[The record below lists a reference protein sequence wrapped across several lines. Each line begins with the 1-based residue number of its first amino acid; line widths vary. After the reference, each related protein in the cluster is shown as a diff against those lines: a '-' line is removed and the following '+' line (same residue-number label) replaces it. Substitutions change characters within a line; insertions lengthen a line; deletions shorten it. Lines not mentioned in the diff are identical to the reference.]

1 MILLAD
7 GGILTKLACDSTD
20 CLSYIISL
28 LDILTVLYLS
38 YCASFRVN
46 KGVRIFG
53 WVWAAIVVA
62 ATVTIIA
69 IHTCLFT
76 LVSALFTA
84 LVLMALFG
92 VTFESITNERKMKD
106 VKENET
112 DKPAAQLV
120 CPLAQYACPMMGRQ
134 PAAAP
139 AATEVVAREEAPVAE
154 EVAATE
160 VVAHEEVPVAE
171 EVAAEDIAA
180 EDSDEGV
187 SLKENIERA
196 RATVSHSKINKE
208 YVALY
213 LANKYGDKVI
223 LNRRVNETKTGLP
236 LADTHYAVGDKK
248 VCFVYVYEI
257 GETTMLLLKVNDKY
271 GQSLAKK
278 HPIVK
283 RSAFPKTKD
292 SWYSVIVDD
301 SFAEGEIEAIL
312 DDAFKMNGGKVAEEG
327 LALREILAAANDTVT
342 SVERSKKGIADFL
355 KGEFGDKV
363 QINCRGN
370 YTKTGLP
377 LADTHYAIS
386 EKGNKCFIYVYETD
400 AAVVLLLCLTDEY
413 AESVRA
419 GGHRIMRSAF
429 PKSKD
434 SWYSIILDDTYSEA
448 DIQEILVDSYN
459 MAK

>member
-53 WVWAAIVVA
+53 WVWAAVVIA
-62 ATVTIIA
+62 ATIAIIA

-92 VTFESITNERKMKD
+92 VTFEEIAGRKKAEAEGEKKD
-106 VKENET
+106 
-112 DKPAAQLV
+112 DKATPFV
-120 CPLAQYACPMMGRQ
+120 CPLVQCGCMMRGGAVIAPVTEAAKEEPAVKEVVATQ
-134 PAAAP
+134 VEKEETPAAAP
-139 AATEVVAREEAPVAE
+139 E
-154 EVAATE
+154 
-160 VVAHEEVPVAE
+160 
-171 EVAAEDIAA
+171 
-180 EDSDEGV
+180 EGV
-187 SLKENIERA
+187 SLKENIEIA
-196 RATVSHSKINKE
+196 RATVSHSNINKA
-208 YVALY
+208 YVAAY
-213 LANKYGDKVI
+213 LAGKYGEMVE
-223 LNRRVNETKTGLP
+223 LNRRGNETKTGLP
-236 LADTHYAVGDKK
+236 LADTHYVNGAKK
-248 VCFVYVYEI
+248 VCFVYVYEVD
-257 GETTMLLLKVNDKY
+257 GTAMLLVKVNDAY
-271 GQSLAKK
+271 GQALAKK
-278 HPIVK
+278 HSLVK
-283 RSAFPKTKD
+283 KSAFPKSKD
-292 SWYSVIVDD
+292 AWQSVIVDD
-301 SFAEGEIEAIL
+301 SFTDGEVEKIL
-312 DDAFKMNGGKVAEEG
+312 DDAFMMNGGKGAEEG
-327 LALREILAAANDTVT
+327 LALKEILAAANATAT
-342 SVERSKKGIADFL
+342 SVDRSKKGVADFL
-355 KGEFGDKV
+355 VGEFGDAV
-363 QINCRGN
+363 EVNCRGN

-377 LADTHYAIS
+377 LADTHYAIGDDG
-386 EKGNKCFIYVYETD
+386 KKKCFIYVYETD
-400 AAVVLLLCLTDEY
+400 AAVVLLLRLTDKY

-448 DIQEILVDSYN
+448 DFQKILVDACN

>member
-1 MILLAD
+1 MILLAE
-7 GGILTKLACDSTD
+7 GGILSKFVCDSTD

-53 WVWAAIVVA
+53 WVWAAVVVA
-62 ATVTIIA
+62 ATVAIIA

-92 VTFESITNERKMKD
+92 VTFESITNERKNKESKD
-106 VKENET
+106 ARSE
-112 DKPAAQLV
+112 KPAPFV
-120 CPLAQYACPMMGRQ
+120 CPYAQPVCPMMQR
-134 PAAAP
+134 PVAAAETAPVATETAAAEVAADTETIDESAPVEAAP
-139 AATEVVAREEAPVAE
+139 ASEPASAAPQ
-154 EVAATE
+154 
-160 VVAHEEVPVAE
+160 
-171 EVAAEDIAA
+171 
-180 EDSDEGV
+180 EGL
-187 SLKENIERA
+187 SLRENIEIA
-196 RATVSHSKINKE
+196 RATVSHSKIDKA
-208 YVALY
+208 YIAMY
-213 LANKYGDKVI
+213 LADKYGDRVLI
-223 LNRRVNETKTGLP
+223 NRRGNETKTGLP

-257 GETTMLLLKVNDKY
+257 GTTTMLLLNVNDEY

-283 RSAFPKTKD
+283 KSAFPKSKD
-292 SWYSVIVDD
+292 AWYSLIVDD
-301 SFAEGEIEAIL
+301 SFMEGEVEAIL

-327 LALREILAAANDTVT
+327 LALREILATANATAT
-342 SVERSKKGIADFL
+342 SVDRSKKGIADFL
-355 KGEFGDKV
+355 KGEFGDAV
-363 QINCRGN
+363 RVNCRGN

-377 LADTHYAIS
+377 LADTHYAIGENGS
-386 EKGNKCFIYVYETD
+386 KCFVYVYETD
-400 AAVVLLLCLTDEY
+400 AAVVLLICLTDKY
-413 AESVRA
+413 AESVRS

-434 SWYSIILDDTYSEA
+434 SWYSIILDDTYTEA
-448 DIQEILVDSYN
+448 DIQEILIDAYN

>member
-62 ATVTIIA
+62 ATVAIIA

-92 VTFESITNERKMKD
+92 VTFESITNERKLKD
-106 VKENET
+106 VKENDNE
-112 DKPAAQLV
+112 KSAKQFV
-120 CPLAQYACPMMGRQ
+120 CPLATCGCVMMQRQ
-134 PAAAP
+134 PVAAAS
-139 AATEVVAREEAPVAE
+139 AAEEVAAQEEAPVAE
-154 EVAATE
+154 TVAAEE
-160 VVAHEEVPVAE
+160 VVAEE
-171 EVAAEDIAA
+171 EVATAVAAA

-187 SLKENIERA
+187 SLRENIEIA

-208 YVALY
+208 YIALY
-213 LANKYGDKVI
+213 LAEKHGDKVV

-301 SFAEGEIEAIL
+301 SFAEGEVEAIL

-327 LALREILAAANDTVT
+327 LALREILAAAKDTVT

-355 KGEFGDKV
+355 KGEFGDAV
-363 QINCRGN
+363 RVNCRGN

-386 EKGNKCFIYVYETD
+386 EKGSKCFIYVYETD

>member
-1 MILLAD
+1 MILLAE
-7 GGILTKLACDSTD
+7 GGILTKLACESTD
-20 CLSYIISL
+20 CLSYIISFI
-28 LDILTVLYLS
+28 DILTVLYLS

-53 WVWAAIVVA
+53 WVWAALVVA

-76 LVSALFTA
+76 LVSAFFTA
-84 LVLMALFG
+84 LVQMALFG
-92 VTFESITNERKMKD
+92 VTFESITNERRVKD
-106 VKENET
+106 AQENGSE
-112 DKPAAQLV
+112 KPTAQLV

-134 PAAAP
+134 PAATP
-139 AATEVVAREEAPVAE
+139 AATEVVAREEVPVAEEEPVAE
-154 EVAATE
+154 EVPA
-160 VVAHEEVPVAE
+160 AE
-171 EVAAEDIAA
+171 EVAAIVAA

-187 SLKENIERA
+187 SLRENIERA

-213 LANKYGDKVI
+213 LAEKHGDNVV

-257 GETTMLLLKVNDKY
+257 GGTTMLLLKVNDKY

-312 DDAFKMNGGKVAEEG
+312 DDAFKMNGGKIAEEG
-327 LALREILAAANDTVT
+327 LALSEILAAANDTVT
-342 SVERSKKGIADFL
+342 SVDRSKKGIADFL

-363 QINCRGN
+363 RINCRGN

-386 EKGNKCFIYVYETD
+386 EKGSKCFIYVYETD

>member
-1 MILLAD
+1 
-7 GGILTKLACDSTD
+7 
-20 CLSYIISL
+20 
-28 LDILTVLYLS
+28 
-38 YCASFRVN
+38 
-46 KGVRIFG
+46 
-53 WVWAAIVVA
+53 
-62 ATVTIIA
+62 
-69 IHTCLFT
+69 
-76 LVSALFTA
+76 
-84 LVLMALFG
+84 
-92 VTFESITNERKMKD
+92 
-106 VKENET
+106 
-112 DKPAAQLV
+112 
-120 CPLAQYACPMMGRQ
+120 MMMQKQ
-134 PAAAP
+134 PAIAP
-139 AATEVVAREEAPVAE
+139 AEPTAPAEPAVAPHVEPVVE

-160 VVAHEEVPVAE
+160 DKAE
-171 EVAAEDIAA
+171 EG
-180 EDSDEGV
+180 EGV
-187 SLKENIERA
+187 SLKDTIEAA

-213 LANKYGDKVI
+213 LAGKYGDKVVI
-223 LNRRVNETKTGLP
+223 NRRVNETKTGLP
-236 LADTHYAVGDKK
+236 LADTHYAVADKK

-257 GETTMLLLKVNDKY
+257 GETTMLLLKVDDTY
-271 GQSLAKK
+271 GRALAKK

-283 RSAFPKTKD
+283 KSAFPKSRD

-301 SFAEGEIEAIL
+301 SFLDGEVESIL
-312 DDAFKMNGGKVAEEG
+312 DDAYNMAGGKAKEEG
-327 LALREILAAANDTVT
+327 LALSEILAAANDTVT

-363 QINCRGN
+363 RINCRGN

>member
-20 CLSYIISL
+20 CLSYIISF

-53 WVWAAIVVA
+53 WIWAAVVIA

-92 VTFESITNERKMKD
+92 VTFEEIASKKRAAEEPEK
-106 VKENET
+106 KE
-112 DKPAAQLV
+112 DKAMPQFV
-120 CPLAQYACPMMGRQ
+120 CPLAQCGYLTMQRQ
-134 PAAAP
+134 PAA
-139 AATEVVAREEAPVAE
+139 EVVAREEAP
-154 EVAATE
+154 AAKE
-160 VVAHEEVPVAE
+160 VVATVAREEEIPEEVDE
-171 EVAAEDIAA
+171 E
-180 EDSDEGV
+180 EDSQEGL
-187 SLKENIERA
+187 SLRENIEIA
-196 RATVSHSKINKE
+196 KATVSHSKINKE

-213 LANKYGDKVI
+213 LMEKHGDKVV

-236 LADTHYAVGDKK
+236 LADTHYAVGDKQ

-257 GETTMLLLKVNDKY
+257 GGTTMLLLKVNDGY
-271 GQSLAKK
+271 GHALAKK

-283 RSAFPKTKD
+283 KSAFPKSKD
-292 SWYSVIVDD
+292 SWYSVIIDD
-301 SFAEGEIEAIL
+301 SFAEGEVEKIL
-312 DDAFKMNGGKVAEEG
+312 DEAFQMNGGKAAEEG
-327 LALREILAAANDTVT
+327 LALKEILATANATVT
-342 SVERSKKGIADFL
+342 NVDRSKKGIADFL
-355 KGEFGDKV
+355 KGEFGDAV

-377 LADTHYAIS
+377 LADTHYAIG

-400 AAVVLLLCLTDEY
+400 AAVVLLICLTDKY

-434 SWYSIILDDTYSEA
+434 SWFSIILDDTYTEA
-448 DIQEILVDSYN
+448 DIQEILIDAYN

>member
-53 WVWAAIVVA
+53 WVWAAIVIA
-62 ATVTIIA
+62 ATVAIIA

-92 VTFESITNERKMKD
+92 VTFESITNERKMKE
-106 VKENET
+106 VKENDNE
-112 DKPAAQLV
+112 KPAAPLV
-120 CPLAQYACPMMGRQ
+120 CPLAAYACPMMGKQ
-134 PAAAP
+134 PLAAAVEP
-139 AATEVVAREEAPVAE
+139 HEEAPVAAATTE
-154 EVAATE
+154 EVATAE
-160 VVAHEEVPVAE
+160 VTAMAE
-171 EVAAEDIAA
+171 EPADE
-180 EDSDEGV
+180 DEGV
-187 SLKENIERA
+187 SLRENIEAA

-213 LANKYGDKVI
+213 LAGKYDKNVEI
-223 LNRRVNETKTGLP
+223 NRRGNETKTGLP
-236 LADTHYAVGDKK
+236 LADTHYAVGEKK
-248 VCFVYVYEI
+248 TCFVYVYEI
-257 GETTMLLLKVNDKY
+257 GETAMLLLKVNDEY
-271 GQSLAKK
+271 GRALMKK
-278 HPIVK
+278 HSIVK
-283 RSAFPKTKD
+283 KSAFPKSKD

-301 SFAEGEIEAIL
+301 SFAEGEVEAIL
-312 DDAFKMNGGKVAEEG
+312 DDAFKMSGGKVAEEG
-327 LALREILAAANDTVT
+327 LALREILAAASDTLT
-342 SVERSKKGIADFL
+342 SVDHSKKGIADFL
-355 KGEFGDKV
+355 KGEFGDAV
-363 QINCRGN
+363 RINCRAN

-377 LADTHYAIS
+377 LADTHYALGKNGS
-386 EKGNKCFIYVYETD
+386 KCFIYVYETD

-419 GGHRIMRSAF
+419 SGHRIIRSAF

-448 DIQEILVDSYN
+448 DIQEILVDACN

>member
-7 GGILTKLACDSTD
+7 GGILTKLACESTD
-20 CLSYIISL
+20 CLSYIISFV
-28 LDILTVLYLS
+28 DILTVLYLS

-53 WVWAAIVVA
+53 WVWAGVVVA
-62 ATVTIIA
+62 ATVTIVA

-92 VTFESITNERKMKD
+92 VTFESITEERRK
-106 VKENET
+106 KEAKEEGE
-112 DKPAAQLV
+112 KPAAQLV
-120 CPLAQYACPMMGRQ
+120 CPLAACGCMMMQKQ
-134 PAAAP
+134 PAIAP
-139 AATEVVAREEAPVAE
+139 AEPTAPAEPAVAPHVEPVVE

-160 VVAHEEVPVAE
+160 DKAE
-171 EVAAEDIAA
+171 EG
-180 EDSDEGV
+180 EGV
-187 SLKENIERA
+187 SLKDTIEAA

-213 LANKYGDKVI
+213 LAGKYGDKVVI
-223 LNRRVNETKTGLP
+223 NRRVNETKTGLP
-236 LADTHYAVGDKK
+236 LADTHYAVADKK

-257 GETTMLLLKVNDKY
+257 GETTMLLLKVDDTY
-271 GQSLAKK
+271 GRALAKK

-283 RSAFPKTKD
+283 KSAFPKSRD

-301 SFAEGEIEAIL
+301 SFLDGEVESIL
-312 DDAFKMNGGKVAEEG
+312 DDAYNMAGGKAKEEG
-327 LALREILAAANDTVT
+327 LALSEILAAANDTVT

-363 QINCRGN
+363 RINCRGN

>member
-1 MILLAD
+1 MILLAE

-92 VTFESITNERKMKD
+92 VTFESITNERKMKEE
-106 VKENET
+106 KENPKGT
-112 DKPAAQLV
+112 STAPFI
-120 CPLAQYACPMMGRQ
+120 CPLTQCGCVMMQKQ
-134 PAAAP
+134 PVASSAETVVASSEEVL
-139 AATEVVAREEAPVAE
+139 ATKEVVAEEKEKSPL
-154 EVAATE
+154 
-160 VVAHEEVPVAE
+160 
-171 EVAAEDIAA
+171 
-180 EDSDEGV
+180 
-187 SLKENIERA
+187 SLSESLALA
-196 RATVSHSKINKE
+196 R
-208 YVALY
+208 
-213 LANKYGDKVI
+213 
-223 LNRRVNETKTGLP
+223 ETKK
-236 LADTHYAVGDKK
+236 ASAVVNKK
-248 VCFVYVYEI
+248 Y
-257 GETTMLLLKVNDKY
+257 
-271 GQSLAKK
+271 
-278 HPIVK
+278 
-283 RSAFPKTKD
+283 
-292 SWYSVIVDD
+292 
-301 SFAEGEIEAIL
+301 
-312 DDAFKMNGGKVAEEG
+312 
-327 LALREILAAANDTVT
+327 
-342 SVERSKKGIADFL
+342 IADFL
-355 KGEFGDKV
+355 TSTFGKEV
-363 QINCRGN
+363 ECNRRGN
-370 YTKTGLP
+370 YTKTSLP
-377 LADTHYAIS
+377 LADTHYAIG
-386 EKGNKCFIYVYETD
+386 EKGKKCFIYVYETD

-413 AESVRA
+413 AGSVRA

-448 DIQEILVDSYN
+448 DIQEILIDAYN